1 MRAEDRHKISGL
13 LVDLFACFLLPAYTL
28 LFAGSVE
35 WFGTNFSVRA
45 VLGENYYWGFV
56 VWGLLAG
63 SYFFVMLTRLTFLLR
78 GVWTRLGLLVLILA
92 ACLSLANAI
101 AIPYLPQQ
109 IPRWADL
116 HVLLA
121 SGACVLV
128 RAVLLVLIL
137 RLGRERNKPVGPLL
151 AAWLVIV
158 LVSGVLFAL
167 AGMVSSA
174 LEIFFA
180 ISAALLIRALWLR
193 SH

>member
-1 MRAEDRHKISGL
+1 MRPGRRHSRRSAL
-13 LVDLFACFLLPAYTL
+13 LDLYACFLIPAYTL

-92 ACLSLANAI
+92 ACLSLAYAI

-128 RAVLLVLIL
+128 MAVLLVLIL

>member
-1 MRAEDRHKISGL
+1 MRGGRRHSRRSAL
-13 LVDLFACFLLPAYTL
+13 LDLYACFLIPAYTL

-92 ACLSLANAI
+92 ACLSLAYAI

-128 RAVLLVLIL
+128 MAVLLVLIL